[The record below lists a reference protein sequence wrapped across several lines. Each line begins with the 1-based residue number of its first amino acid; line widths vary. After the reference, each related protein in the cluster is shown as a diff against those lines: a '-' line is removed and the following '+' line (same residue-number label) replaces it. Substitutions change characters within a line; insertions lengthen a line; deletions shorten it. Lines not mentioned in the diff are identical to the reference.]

1 MASDEPAAQRCE
13 LRTSANLLAAL
24 DECNLEHLD
33 VDEYRTFVLYREAVL
48 DLRVKEGRLT
58 AASAFRIT
66 SQGFSYRVND
76 PDPETAITEFCR
88 DLVAATDTVA
98 SDH

>member
-13 LRTSANLLAAL
+13 LRTAPNVLTAL
-24 DECNLEHLD
+24 DECDLEHLD
-33 VDEYRTFVLYREAVL
+33 VDEYRTFVLYRKAVL
-48 DLRVKEGRLT
+48 DLQVSEGRLT
-58 AASAFRIT
+58 AASEFTVT

-76 PDPETAITEFCR
+76 PDPETTITEFCR
-88 DLVAATDTVA
+88 ELVAATDSVA